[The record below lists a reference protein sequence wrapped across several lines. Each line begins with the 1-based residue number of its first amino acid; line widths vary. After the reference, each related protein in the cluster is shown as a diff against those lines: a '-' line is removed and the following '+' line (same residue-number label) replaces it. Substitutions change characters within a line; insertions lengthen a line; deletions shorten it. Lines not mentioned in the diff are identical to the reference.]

1 MEPLEYWPIVLLGL
15 VFTVTLLSEKGS
27 VIRKVYAAV
36 TVMMMILSVLIV
48 GYMVVVGFQYAVN
61 SEAPEPHRLR
71 FAVSF
76 IAVTLILMYFNR
88 YFKEGR

>member
-1 MEPLEYWPIVLLGL
+1 MDPIEYWPIVLLIL

-61 SEAPEPHRLR
+61 SKTPEPHMLR